1 MITGHVSNR
10 RALVPVTFRLSG
22 QPDLIIEFVID
33 TGFAGFLT
41 LPLSAVVAMGLTYLH
56 YTPAG
61 LADDSQ
67 VQIPVFEAVIVW
79 EGIQRAVRVLAMGK
93 RPLLGTASMD
103 DRELRVLFREGSPA
117 TISDPQIP

>member
-22 QPDLIIEFVID
+22 QPDLVIEFVVD

-41 LPLSAVVAMGLTYLH
+41 LPLAAVLAMGLSYQYH
-56 YTPAG
+56 TPAG

-67 VQIPVFEAVIVW
+67 VQLPVYEAIIVW
-79 EGIQRAVRVLAMGK
+79 EGIERAVRVLAMGK
-93 RPLLGTASMD
+93 RPLLGTSLLD
-103 DRELRVLFREGSPA
+103 DRELRILFREVGPV